1 MLLAMTPLVRHCVSL
16 SLRAK
21 RGNLV
26 FGQDWSASMKKG
38 TILFVVVTALILVN
52 SFFTAP
58 DKIHFIWEKFT
69 LFSALF
75 GFIGCLLLIA
85 VTKLLVK
92 HFIQRN
98 EGYYD

>member
-1 MLLAMTPLVRHCVSL
+1 
-16 SLRAK
+16 
-21 RGNLV
+21 
-26 FGQDWSASMKKG
+26 MKKG
-38 TILFVVVTALILVN
+38 AVLFIVVTAAILVN

-85 VTKLLVK
+85 VTKILVK
-92 HFIQRN
+92 HLIQRD

>member
-1 MLLAMTPLVRHCVSL
+1 
-16 SLRAK
+16 
-21 RGNLV
+21 
-26 FGQDWSASMKKG
+26 MKKG
-38 TILFVVVTALILVN
+38 TLLFVFVTALILVH

-75 GFIGCLLLIA
+75 GFIGCLLLILI
-85 VTKLLVK
+85 TKILVK
-92 HFIQRN
+92 HLIERD